1 MQSKSLASSFKTLIR
16 LPQVR
21 QFVGLSRSEIYRRM
35 ALRQFPKSVP
45 LGKRAIAWD
54 LDEIQAYV
62 SDMIGGRQA
71 AQILRLAAS
80 GMPDESIAAAE
91 GLSLEHVLRI
101 RGEARD
107 GERT

>member
-45 LGKRAIAWD
+45 LGKRAIA
-54 LDEIQAYV
+54 
-62 SDMIGGRQA
+62 
-71 AQILRLAAS
+71 
-80 GMPDESIAAAE
+80 AAE
-91 GLSLEHVLRI
+91 GLSLEHVLRV

>member
-1 MQSKSLASSFKTLIR
+1 MQSITSAHKTLIR

-21 QFVGLSRSEIYRRM
+21 QFVGLSRSEIYRR
-35 ALRQFPKSVP
+35 LSLGQFPRPVP
-45 LGKRAIAWD
+45 LGERAVAWD
-54 LDEIQAYV
+54 LDEVQEYV
-62 SDMIGGRQA
+62 RQKIAGRQA

-80 GMPDESIAAAE
+80 GMPAESIASAE
-91 GLSLEHVLRI
+91 RLSLEHVLRV